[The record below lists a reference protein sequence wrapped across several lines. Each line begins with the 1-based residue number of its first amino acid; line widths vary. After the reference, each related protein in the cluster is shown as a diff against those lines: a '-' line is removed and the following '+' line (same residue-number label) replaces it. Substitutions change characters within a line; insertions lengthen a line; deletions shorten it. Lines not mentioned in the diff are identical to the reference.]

1 MSSKCF
7 LQYSVLCI
15 IILQLRICMPTKL
28 ALESYRQSAKPFTA
42 TLPGNTRDD
51 NCYGGKLPLH
61 GIDFVPCCLSSF
73 LGRFFQAQDRE
84 QLCWEPSLVAAEGQG
99 SAGSCGIA
107 ATPATRGGHQ
117 WPTPAAFHSS
127 FEAGVE
133 RGFKKL
139 GATALEWGNGSINW
153 CNISIYWFKSSLFFC
168 LAFVF

>member
-1 MSSKCF
+1 MSFKCF
-7 LQYSVLCI
+7 LQCSVLCI
-15 IILQLRICMPTKL
+15 VILQLHICMPTKL
-28 ALESYRQSAKPFTA
+28 ALESYLHKCKAFHCCSSWEC
-42 TLPGNTRDD
+42 GDD

-84 QLCWEPSLVAAEGQG
+84 QLCWEPVLVAVEGQG
-99 SAGSCGIA
+99 GTGSCGIA

-127 FEAGVE
+127 FEARVE

-139 GATALEWGNGSINW
+139 GAAALEWGNGSINW
-153 CNISIYWFKSSLFFC
+153 WNISIYWFKSSLFFC